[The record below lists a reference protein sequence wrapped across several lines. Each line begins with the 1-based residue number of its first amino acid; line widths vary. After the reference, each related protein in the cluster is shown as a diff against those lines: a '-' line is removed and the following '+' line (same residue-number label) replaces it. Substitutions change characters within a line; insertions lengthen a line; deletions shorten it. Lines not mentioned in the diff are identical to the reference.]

1 MQGLCVFQLPF
12 SPGAWVEDTGSAA
25 AGEEN
30 GEDELYTRDWG
41 CPKADR
47 TFR

>member
-25 AGEEN
+25 AGEKW
-30 GEDELYTRDWG
+30 EDELYTRDWR